1 MTFKLV
7 RHEIKLD
14 GPVGKQSS
22 PANDAGAQLGD
33 GIVSIQRH
41 AARLPRKLLL
51 LAGAAVAFAGGM
63 QPAGAFE
70 YDIGDYQ
77 ISLDTTLSSSVGVR
91 TSPIDERFV
100 GYVNGGKFPIGNAD
114 NGDLNFKQGGIVEA
128 TQRATTELQIKHDDY
143 GIFVRATGF
152 FDPIY
157 TDNVDNFRFPLP
169 RATVRDIGTDFRL
182 LDAYF
187 FSRPEIFGHEV
198 DVRVGNQALN
208 WGESTFIQFG
218 INSITPLDV
227 TALRVPGSELRT
239 AFLPIPVLDLKTEV
253 APQFTV
259 EGFWQPYW
267 TRTKLEPDG
276 SFFGNNDAVTDG
288 GTFNNLDSLYPDN
301 PNCVYAASL
310 AQSNLFGACVPRSAD
325 RHPTGVGEGG
335 IALRTTVPSLND
347 AEFGLYFENYD
358 SRTPFVDFR
367 TGNAHINTNALSS
380 LIKYLALAPNPLL
393 PFIGGTQTYFQNTYT
408 ATTSYFDDYPSNIK
422 LIGFSYNFSAPG
434 GWAIQG
440 EVSHRFDQP
449 VQLAGADLAFANE
462 APAVCRTAAQGLAL
476 TGPICASAKADPV
489 IQATGGI
496 KGFNQEV
503 QGWKPYDV
511 TQWQTTATKLFSA
524 IPAMSINS
532 IALIGEIGF
541 DYMHNFGH
549 LAGLYNAPY
558 TTDTN
563 SAFSPYAV
571 VNGGYVKPGQV
582 TNLLSTKGLA
592 TQLSAAYTI
601 ATVVDMPNVLPYG
614 IGMKPTLSLQHDFY
628 GTSPVGVNVF
638 VGNTAAASVGVSF
651 SYLQAWSLGVQY
663 TNHFPVFSAGKFYG
677 LIDRD
682 FVSATLSYEF

>member
-1 MTFKLV
+1 M
-7 RHEIKLD
+7 
-14 GPVGKQSS
+14 
-22 PANDAGAQLGD
+22 
-33 GIVSIQRH
+33 SIQRH
-41 AARLPRKLLL
+41 VARLPRKLLL
-51 LAGAAVAFAGGM
+51 LAGATMVLGGGL

-70 YDIGDYQ
+70 YDVGDYQ
-77 ISLDTTLSSSVGVR
+77 ISLDTTLSSSVGLR
-91 TSPIDERFV
+91 TSPIDENFV
-100 GYVNGGKFPIGNAD
+100 GYANGGKFPVANAD
-114 NGDLNFKQGGIVEA
+114 NGDLNFKQGSIVEA

-143 GIFVRATGF
+143 GLFVRATGF
-152 FDPIY
+152 FDPVY
-157 TDNVDNFRFPLP
+157 DTDVDNFRFPLT

-187 FSRPEIFGHEV
+187 FARPELFGHEV

-253 APQFTV
+253 APNLTV

-267 TRTKLEPDG
+267 TRTKIEPVG
-276 SFFGNNDAVTDG
+276 SFFGDNDGVADG
-288 GTFNNLDSLYPDN
+288 GMYNNLFSLYPDTKD
-301 PNCVYAASL
+301 CIYAASL
-310 AQSNLFGACVPRSAD
+310 AQNNPFGACLPRTDD

-335 IALRTTVPSLND
+335 LAVRETVPSLGD
-347 AEFGLYFENYD
+347 AEFGFYFENYD

-367 TGNAHINTNALSS
+367 TGNANINGAGGALGVLPAPLTSFLFGVPAHPSPYYSS
-380 LIKYLALAPNPLL
+380 
-393 PFIGGTQTYFQNTYT
+393 TYT
-408 ATTSYFDDYPSNIK
+408 STASYFADYPSDIK

-449 VQLAGADLAFANE
+449 VQLSGADLALAVN
-462 APAVCRTAAQGLAL
+462 APAICAAAAISPLLAAACTAA
-476 TGPICASAKADPV
+476 KHDPV
-489 IQATGGI
+489 IQASGGVH
-496 KGFNQEV
+496 GFDSDI

-524 IPAMSINS
+524 IPEMSINS

-549 LAGLYNAPY
+549 QAGLYNAPY
-558 TTDTN
+558 STDTN
-563 SAFSPYAV
+563 SAFTLAGTV
-571 VNGGYVKPGQV
+571 DTVKIPGEPGTGV
-582 TNLLSTKGLA
+582 LSTKGLA

-601 ATVVDMPNVLPYG
+601 ATIIDMPNVLPYG
-614 IGMKPTLSLQHDFY
+614 IGMKPTLSLEHDFY
-628 GTSPVGVNVF
+628 GTSPLGVNVF

-663 TNHFPVFSAGKFYG
+663 TNHFPVFAGGKFYG